1 MEQNRLMEII
11 RILLQHT
18 GYITIQQLSELLN
31 VSGKTVRND
40 LKAMGNWLLGNQ
52 LNLVKKTGVGVKIDG
67 PTEQKLRVLNLL
79 AGRISPLTSYSP
91 KVRKIYITLR
101 LITCQDNH
109 CRIYELARE
118 LYVSRAT
125 IHKDVT
131 SLTPLLDEYR
141 LTLIRKN
148 NNGVQ
153 LTGKE
158 RSLRDLMHRLME
170 EDNGYESFIRI
181 VKNSGYTCRDTFIFA
196 ALDYTDLNISRFV
209 ELILDLANPFLIALP
224 FHLLLSVLLRIFICL
239 IRMLDGHFVSLSEQF
254 LKELRD
260 KPLYAEALS
269 IADLLSVQYEL
280 IIPEPEIRYLQ
291 VHFLSLKKKQG
302 SETAEKN
309 EAYEITYQILANWE
323 DVFHYPFSEDSSLHA
338 ALAAHIEPAV
348 TRLRHGIPIEN
359 PLMPEIEKHYQN
371 TFLITSNSLRFLKER
386 YGCSMSRNEIGY
398 ISIYLASAL
407 ERIKR
412 PLNTILVSHGGPGA
426 GLLLLQTLSSQIPEI
441 HITSTESFLSV
452 QKADLSQTD
461 IILSTLELPLK
472 TDKPIIEI
480 TPLMHS
486 HELMRLK
493 EILGIHYKRK
503 NDPMKRAVCNVE

>member
-1 MEQNRLMEII
+1 MEQNRLMEIVH
-11 RILLQHT
+11 ILLQQT
-18 GYITIQQLSELLN
+18 GYITISQLSELLN

-40 LKAMGNWLLGNQ
+40 LKSIGDWLLGNQ
-52 LNLVKKTGVGVKIDG
+52 LDLVKKTGVGVKIDG
-67 PTEQKLRVLNLL
+67 SGEQKLRILNLL
-79 AGRISPLTSYSP
+79 AGRISRLTSYSP

-101 LITCQDNH
+101 LVTCQDNN

-125 IHKDVT
+125 IHKDIT
-131 SLTPLLDEYR
+131 SLTPLLNEYR

-181 VKNSGYTCRDTFIFA
+181 VKNPGYTCRDTFIFA
-196 ALDYTDLNISRFV
+196 ALDYTDLNISRYV
-209 ELILDLANPFLIALP
+209 RLILDSANPFLSALP
-224 FHLLLSVLLRIFICL
+224 FHLLLSILLRIFICL
-239 IRMLDGHFVSLSEQF
+239 IRMLDGHYVSLSEQF
-254 LKELRD
+254 LQELQN
-260 KPLYAEALS
+260 KPLYAEVRT
-269 IADLLSVQYEL
+269 ITDLLAAEYEL
-280 IIPEPEIRYLQ
+280 KIPEPEIRYMQ

-309 EAYEITYQILANWE
+309 EAFEIAGRLLANWA
-323 DVFHYPFSEDSSLHA
+323 DVFHYPFSEDYQLRA
-338 ALAAHIEPAV
+338 ALAAHMEPAV

-371 TFLITSNSLRFLKER
+371 TFRVTSDSLRFLEDR
-386 YGCSMSRNEIGY
+386 YGCTMSRNEIGY

-407 ERIKR
+407 ERMKC

-441 HITSTESFLSV
+441 HITSMESFLSV

-461 IILSTLELPLK
+461 IILSTLELPLH

-480 TPLMHS
+480 TPLIHS
-486 HELMRLK
+486 HELIRLK
-493 EILGIHYKRK
+493 EILCIHYRRK